1 MSHPA
6 LSELIEHERTE
17 LMQVHAMVRCL
28 NDVLLYA
35 DDDDSSMHADVA
47 LLIARLLNE
56 SVGRLEIV
64 CARVAELEQAVAA
77 APPPNQVREM
87 RATYRVSSGRGECG
101 ELDDGRSSPWDVSE
115 PWMMVRD
122 CLDVVRT
129 GDHSCK
135 PSTRSWAS

>member
-1 MSHPA
+1 MSHPT

-56 SVGRLEIV
+56 SVGRLEAV
-64 CARVAELEQAVAA
+64 CARVAELEQAAA
-77 APPPNQVREM
+77 ALPPPNQVRELG
-87 RATYRVSSGRGECG
+87 ATYRVGLRRGDCG
-101 ELDDGRSSPWDVSE
+101 ELDDGVSSPGSVSE
-115 PWMMVRD
+115 PWLMVRD
-122 CLDVVRT
+122 CLDDART
-129 GDHSCK
+129 GEYSCK
-135 PSTRSWAS
+135 PSSRNWVS

>member
-47 LLIARLLNE
+47 LVIARLLNE
-56 SVGRLEIV
+56 SVVRLEAV
-64 CARVAELEQAVAA
+64 RVRVAELEQAAA
-77 APPPNQVREM
+77 APNQVRESQP
-87 RATYRVSSGRGECG
+87 TYWVSPRRSDCG
-101 ELDDGRSSPWDVSE
+101 ELDGGAVPRGEVSE
-115 PWMMVRD
+115 PWLMVRD
-122 CLDVVRT
+122 CWDVART
-129 GDHSCK
+129 
-135 PSTRSWAS
+135 AN

>member
-47 LLIARLLNE
+47 LMIARLLNE
-56 SVGRLEIV
+56 SVGRLEKV
-64 CARVAELEQAVAA
+64 RVRVAELEQAVGPL
-77 APPPNQVREM
+77 PPPNQVREM
-87 RATYRVSSGRGECG
+87 GGTYRVGSRPGECG
-101 ELDDGRSSPWDVSE
+101 ELDDALPAQWNLSE
-115 PWMMVRD
+115 PWLMVRD

-129 GDHSCK
+129 GDYSCK
-135 PSTRSWAS
+135 PSSKNWAS